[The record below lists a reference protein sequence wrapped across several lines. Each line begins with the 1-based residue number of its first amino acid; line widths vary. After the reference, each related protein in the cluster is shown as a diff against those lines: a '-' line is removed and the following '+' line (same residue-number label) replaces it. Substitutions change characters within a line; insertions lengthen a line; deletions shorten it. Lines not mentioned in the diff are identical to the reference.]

1 MRSRARAPPAT
12 STGWRRRCRGPATST
27 WSPGFPSRSFPYIE
41 ESRQLAAEIGDETLM
56 LLPLFIATWWLVD
69 RDPAAA
75 VKALEE
81 VIELA
86 RKQQATDVEGHAMVY
101 RAVALA
107 RLGDFAAARA
117 EIAKALEIAPR
128 AGSPVK
134 EADIHIGAGEAYYD
148 MGEIEKGLEHAR
160 IGAELAYNA
169 NGFECACAGHFRR
182 RQGAVRE
189 APSRRGALAIS
200 PSRWSSPAGWLP
212 RDFPAISTRSRPAPR
227 RRSSRRG
234 SPLGDRIA
242 AHCAE
247 QRAQRPR

>member
-1 MRSRARAPPAT
+1 
-12 STGWRRRCRGPATST
+12 
-27 WSPGFPSRSFPYIE
+27 
-41 ESRQLAAEIGDETLM
+41 M

-81 VIELA
+81 VIALA
-86 RKQQATDVEGHAMVY
+86 RKQQATDVEGHATVY

-107 RLGDFAAARA
+107 RLGDFDAARA
-117 EIAKALEIAPR
+117 EIAKALEIAPH

-160 IGAELAYNA
+160 IGAEMAYNA

-189 APSRRGALAIS
+189 APSRRGALAV
-200 PSRWSSPAGWLP
+200 RQVAGARRQGGFPGIFRLYQP
-212 RDFPAISTRSRPAPR
+212 DQGQRRAGGVRDAARR
-227 RRSSRRG
+227 RRSNR
-234 SPLGDRIA
+234 
-242 AHCAE
+242 CAL
-247 QRAQRPR
+247 R